1 MQRVGMDGYV
11 LEESWKGERG
21 PRTVESD
28 ATKDYL
34 NIRTKDYRKKKKKAP
49 QLGITKWGGIGLVLL
64 KRRLDL
70 FPVSPVAL
78 GDILPKMM
86 DIII

>member
-28 ATKDYL
+28 ATK
-34 NIRTKDYRKKKKKAP
+34 
-49 QLGITKWGGIGLVLL
+49 
-64 KRRLDL
+64 
-70 FPVSPVAL
+70 
-78 GDILPKMM
+78 
-86 DIII
+86 II